1 MNRANFYDWDADV
14 VNYNHAAK
22 LDFSTTDLPPRC
34 ITRNDYTTMLE
45 VAEVPRPSTPPGC
58 KSLIEFEKR
67 NGRDDNLMYRQTEEA
82 RISIQNETDL

>member
-1 MNRANFYDWDADV
+1 
-14 VNYNHAAK
+14 
-22 LDFSTTDLPPRC
+22 
-34 ITRNDYTTMLE
+34 MLE